1 LNFFLNF
8 VLSSLIQ
15 KNPKL
20 IFERED
26 GNDDSRENEKE
37 RKEIQLDRVDERGR
51 MKEKEGRH
59 NNRERERESE

>member
-1 LNFFLNF
+1 LNFVLNF

-26 GNDDSRENEKE
+26 GNDDSRENERE
-37 RKEIQLDRVDERGR
+37 RGEIQRERGR
-51 MKEKEGRH
+51 
-59 NNRERERESE
+59 EREWMREGE